1 MLLLLLIPI
10 DAIVSAENVT
20 INATLFLNVKQLAVY
35 MQEELATFAE
45 NIKSMKIKLVSQFAE
60 TMNNIT
66 ISLIL
71 ATAKLDIPETQN
83 QMNADGTVE

>member
-1 MLLLLLIPI
+1 
-10 DAIVSAENVT
+10 
-20 INATLFLNVKQLAVY
+20 